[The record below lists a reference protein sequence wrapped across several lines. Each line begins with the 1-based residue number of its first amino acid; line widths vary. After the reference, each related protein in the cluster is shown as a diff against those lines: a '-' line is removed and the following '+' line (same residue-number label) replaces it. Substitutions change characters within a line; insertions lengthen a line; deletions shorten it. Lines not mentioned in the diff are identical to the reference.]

1 MQSFIAKKSSLT
13 LACLFACFCATNASA
28 DIYFSEYVEGSSNNK
43 ALEIYNSS
51 ETPVNLSGYKVEY
64 YFNGNSTAGL
74 TINLTGTVPAKGVF
88 VILSFN
94 KIEITDSLVKQSV
107 IKLIFNFVSNCC
119 FEFLPGYTVV
129 DNVLSINLEE
139 MNEIGCGCLCCRR
152 YDLQIVDIDAPFSTY
167 KIYIKNKGK

>member
-1 MQSFIAKKSSLT
+1 MKINKSLMTKFFNFI
-13 LACLFACFCATNASA
+13 F
-28 DIYFSEYVEGSSNNK
+28 
-43 ALEIYNSS
+43 
-51 ETPVNLSGYKVEY
+51 
-64 YFNGNSTAGL
+64 
-74 TINLTGTVPAKGVF
+74 LTGFLLGCKDVVNDSNHNSLKEYIHQNQKNIRFKKVGECSPE
-88 VILSFN
+88 LSNRSFN